1 MAKEAA
7 KEVRGKREGLMRMNS
22 PRRESAPES
31 TQRQRFLLLFL
42 HCFRFLPLVLGEFF
56 LAPLIVSLDG
66 KHARITSAVA
76 ARIAPG
82 PTRPSAGLESF
93 LPHLANR
100 RADRL
105 GFHQQIAHAFEQIV
119 NGK

>member
-1 MAKEAA
+1 
-7 KEVRGKREGLMRMNS
+7 MRMNS

-66 KHARITSAVA
+66 KHARILSAVA
-76 ARIAPG
+76 ARIAPA
-82 PTRPSAGLESF
+82 PAQPSAGLESS
-93 LPHLANR
+93 LPHLPKL
-100 RADRL
+100 RAAL
-105 GFHQQIAHAFEQIV
+105 HHFQHHTPPPFGQFLHIKCLPTHNHV
-119 NGK
+119 